1 MKLTELM
8 SKDIIND
15 EDGIKLGKI
24 IDIELDGNDGKI
36 LSVIINKGI
45 KLSNIFSTKEQ
56 ILIPWDKIIKIWNDV
71 IIVDYKKTKKIEKFT

>member
-1 MKLTELM
+1 M

-24 IDIELDGNDGKI
+24 IDIELDSNDGNI
-36 LSVIINKGI
+36 ISVIINKGI

-56 ILIPWDKIIKIWNDV
+56 IVIPWSKIIKIGNDV
-71 IIVDYKKTKKIEKFT
+71 IIVDYKKTKKLEKLT

>member
-24 IDIELDGNDGKI
+24 IDVELDGNDGKI

-56 ILIPWDKIIKIWNDV
+56 ILIPWDKIIKIGNDV
-71 IIVDYKKTKKIEKFT
+71 IIVDYKKTKKLEKFT

>member
-24 IDIELDGNDGKI
+24 IDIDLDSNDGTI
-36 LSVIINKGI
+36 LNVIINKGI

-56 ILIPWDKIIKIWNDV
+56 VIIPWNKIIKIGNDV
-71 IIVDYKKTKKIEKFT
+71 VIVDYKKSNKKELNK

>member
-56 ILIPWDKIIKIWNDV
+56 ILIPWDKIIKIGNDV
-71 IIVDYKKTKKIEKFT
+71 IIVDYKKTKKLEKFT

>member
-1 MKLTELM
+1 MNLTELM

-56 ILIPWDKIIKIWNDV
+56 ILIPWDKIIKIGNDV
-71 IIVDYKKTKKIEKFT
+71 IIVDYKKTKKLEKFT

>member
-24 IDIELDGNDGKI
+24 IDIELDSNDGNI
-36 LSVIINKGI
+36 ISVIINKGI
-45 KLSNIFSTKEQ
+45 KLSNLKVCQASGW
-56 ILIPWDKIIKIWNDV
+56 LSV
-71 IIVDYKKTKKIEKFT
+71 

>member
-1 MKLTELM
+1 VKLTELM

-24 IDIELDGNDGKI
+24 IDIELDSNDGNI
-36 LSVIINKGI
+36 ISVIINKGI

-56 ILIPWDKIIKIWNDV
+56 IVIPWSKIIKIGNDV
-71 IIVDYKKTKKIEKFT
+71 IIVDYKKTKKLEKLT

>member
-24 IDIELDGNDGKI
+24 IDIELDSNDGNI
-36 LSVIINKGI
+36 ISVIINKGI

-56 ILIPWDKIIKIWNDV
+56 IVIPWNKIIKIGNDV
-71 IIVDYKKTKKIEKFT
+71 IIVDYKKTKKLEKLT

>member
-8 SKDIIND
+8 NKDIIND

-24 IDIELDGNDGKI
+24 IDIELDSNDGNI
-36 LSVIINKGI
+36 ISVIINKGI

-56 ILIPWDKIIKIWNDV
+56 IVIPWNKIIKIGNDV
-71 IIVDYKKTKKIEKFT
+71 IIVDYKKTKKLEKSV

>member
-24 IDIELDGNDGKI
+24 IDIELDSNDGNI
-36 LSVIINKGI
+36 ISVIINKGI

-56 ILIPWDKIIKIWNDV
+56 IVIPWSKIIKIGNDV
-71 IIVDYKKTKKIEKFT
+71 IIVDYKKTKKLEKLT

>member
-8 SKDIIND
+8 NKDIIND

-24 IDIELDGNDGKI
+24 IDIDLDSNEGSI

-45 KLSNIFSTKEQ
+45 KLASIFSTKEQ
-56 ILIPWDKIIKIWNDV
+56 ISIPWSKIIKIGNDV
-71 IIVDYKKTKKIEKFT
+71 IIVDYKKTKRIEKN